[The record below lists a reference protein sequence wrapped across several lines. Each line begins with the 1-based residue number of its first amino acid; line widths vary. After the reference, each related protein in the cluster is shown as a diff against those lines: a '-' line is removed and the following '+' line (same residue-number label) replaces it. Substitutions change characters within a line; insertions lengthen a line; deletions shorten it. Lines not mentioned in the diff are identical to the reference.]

1 MKKIFVLFV
10 LVGLNLYAQD
20 KSVDPNSSESIGT
33 IAKPTPEQKA
43 SVKEP
48 VINKEDIVTK
58 STSDHQFG
66 LHADLNIPHILNYG
80 LDYRHS
86 SRWFSTALNFGGYS
100 ASGIAKNAD
109 TPNGLDIKIT
119 NQELM
124 LRIHPAK
131 GSFYVG
137 LGYGA
142 HAITVETQQ
151 TISVTTPVP
160 GSADVAI
167 SDEIKARYLLP
178 HVGWLWQLPGGLTF
192 GMDFGYLSPISPTV
206 DLKTNISNI
215 SNPLI
220 TRADI
225 EATPEYRNAR
235 QELIN
240 KSEQFGKLGLP
251 YWTVF
256 RIGWLF

>member
-1 MKKIFVLFV
+1 MKKIFVLLV
-10 LVGLNLYAQD
+10 LIGLNLSAQD
-20 KSVDPNSSESIGT
+20 KPPGANPDEPIGT
-33 IAKPTPEQKA
+33 IVKPTPEQKA

-48 VINKEDIVTK
+48 VNEPVKERE
-58 STSDHQFG
+58 SASEHQFG

-100 ASGIAKNAD
+100 VSDVAKSSD
-109 TPNGLDIKIT
+109 TPNGLDIKIA

-124 LRIHPAK
+124 LRVHPAK
-131 GSFYVG
+131 GSFYIG

-151 TISVTTPVP
+151 TITVTTPVP

-167 SDEIKARYLLP
+167 TDAIKAQYLLP
-178 HVGWLWQLPGGLTF
+178 HVGWLWQLPAGLTF
-192 GMDFGYLSPISPTV
+192 GMDFGYLSPIGPSV
-206 DLKTNISNI
+206 DLKTDISNI
-215 SNPLI
+215 SNPFI
-220 TRADI
+220 TRGDI
-225 EATPEYRNAR
+225 EATQEYKNAR